1 MDQTSSRPSRVGR
14 REFLTRAAMTAAAA
28 SAAGLYPATIAS
40 PAFGRAGELPALD
53 ADGRVTGI
61 AAGRDRV
68 VAVGE
73 DVAQAPAVWTHVL
86 GERGWTR
93 SADAGAFPAGASLR
107 QVAVLG
113 GAFLAAGALSSEGA
127 HVHDGGAHAH
137 TTTPA
142 IFRSTD
148 GARWQPVLTGLD
160 GVDGGAF
167 SGIAAFGGR
176 HSVLAVGTRFAE
188 ADVAEGYGLVA
199 AVSSDGLTW
208 RPTSLPGVAAPQ
220 HGSVTLLAD
229 VGRGLLLGTN
239 GFETT
244 NLYLSS
250 PSGRSWRRL
259 ATPRVEGPVTFI
271 AAARSG
277 GALTLAAIDHLDDAL
292 FWRGDGRTW
301 RAVDAPRA
309 VGGRAKVVDFERID
323 GAVVAAGF
331 RGTETL
337 VAELGGGR

>member
-1 MDQTSSRPSRVGR
+1 MDQTSSRPAGVGR
-14 REFLTRAAMTAAAA
+14 REFLKRAAMTAAAA
-28 SAAGLYPATIAS
+28 SAAGLYPATVAG
-40 PAFGRAGELPALD
+40 PAFGRAGDLPALD

-61 AAGRDRV
+61 IAGRDRL

-86 GERGWTR
+86 GERSWSR
-93 SADAGAFPAGASLR
+93 SADASAFPAGAALR
-107 QVAVLG
+107 QVATLG
-113 GAFLAAGALSSEGA
+113 GAFLAAGAISTEGA
-127 HVHDGGAHAH
+127 HVHDAGGTHAH

-142 IFRSTD
+142 IFRSVD

-160 GVDGGAF
+160 GVAAGAL
-167 SGIAAFGGR
+167 SGIAALDGG
-176 HSVLAVGTRFAE
+176 SVLAVGTRFAE
-188 ADVAEGYGLVA
+188 ADVAEGYGIVA
-199 AVSSDGLTW
+199 ATSRDGVAW
-208 RPTSLPGVAAPQ
+208 RPASLPGVAAPQ

-250 PSGRSWRRL
+250 PSARTWRRL
-259 ATPRVEGPVTFI
+259 STPRVAGPVTFI

-277 GALTLAAIDHLDDAL
+277 GTLTLAAIDHLDDAL

-301 RAVDAPRA
+301 RAVDPPRA

-331 RGTETL
+331 RGGETL